1 MKGIHRRL
9 GIPVNP
15 SSWKTAPYPWW
26 CPRERNE
33 ICHWLPEVNRSYFWC
48 YLVWHNQICPENQV
62 IYLCSGQLKKKKKFN
77 PTWPFLRC
85 SQRKTDF
92 FFELDNPLLSLLQT
106 PEQPQLCSNSRALN
120 GPWQIY
126 SLATD
131 PQRREDWG
139 TLFVLLWDKK
149 GKTFYGRLKREKTR
163 EKERHDSLIH
173 HVSKAEI
180 NLKKSLDS
188 HNQPFFLMEKFAW
201 VRLSQRPPESRL
213 GPLLQFVFINL
224 I

>member
-1 MKGIHRRL
+1 MKYAIDFQRL
-9 GIPVNP
+9 IDHISGATWFDITKFALKIKSSIFVLVN
-15 SSWKTAPYPWW
+15 W
-26 CPRERNE
+26 
-33 ICHWLPEVNRSYFWC
+33 
-48 YLVWHNQICPENQV
+48 
-62 IYLCSGQLKKKKKFN
+62 KKKKKFN

-139 TLFVLLWDKK
+139 TLFVLLWDEK

-173 HVSKAEI
+173 HVSEAEI